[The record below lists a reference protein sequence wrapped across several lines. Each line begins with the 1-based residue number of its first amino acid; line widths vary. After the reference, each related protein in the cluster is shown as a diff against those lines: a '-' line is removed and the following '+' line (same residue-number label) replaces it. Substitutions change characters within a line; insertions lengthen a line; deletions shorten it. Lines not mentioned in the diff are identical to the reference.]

1 MEKYLNINLA
11 VMEPINRRRSLRA
24 NSERSFGNGNI
35 NGCQRRQSVDA
46 TLSGSGRCT
55 ADVIPR
61 RNGFKNTSRRHSL
74 ATTTVCDSGNR
85 EVILV
90 NKHEKP
96 SETSMSISA
105 EFSDKIRKQQLKPIL
120 KLPRG
125 NYESTSD
132 DMQNHGIAT
141 GNTRRLTGCYRL
153 PLKTPSKCRKT
164 VSFREDLVFK
174 KFKLLPSASVS
185 LASA

>member
-1 MEKYLNINLA
+1 
-11 VMEPINRRRSLRA
+11 MEPTNRRRSPRA
-24 NSERSFGNGNI
+24 NRERSFRNGSI
-35 NGCQRRQSVDA
+35 NGCQRRQSVES

-55 ADVIPR
+55 SNVIPR
-61 RNGFKNTSRRHSL
+61 TSGVKNTSRRHSL
-74 ATTTVCDSGNR
+74 TTTTMCDSGNK

-96 SETSMSISA
+96 SETSTSISA
-105 EFSDKIRKQQLKPIL
+105 EFSDTIRKQQLKPIL

-125 NYESTSD
+125 SYEFTSD
-132 DMQNHGIAT
+132 EMQSHGIAT
-141 GNTRRLTGCYRL
+141 GNTSRLTGCYRL
-153 PLKTPSKCRKT
+153 PSKTTSKCRKS

-174 KFKLLPSASVS
+174 KFKLSSRASVS

>member
-1 MEKYLNINLA
+1 
-11 VMEPINRRRSLRA
+11 MEPINRRRSPRA
-24 NSERSFGNGNI
+24 NSERSFRNVNI

-46 TLSGSGRCT
+46 ALSGSGRCT

-61 RNGFKNTSRRHSL
+61 TSRSKHTSRRHSL
-74 ATTTVCDSGNR
+74 ATTTMCDSGNK

-90 NKHEKP
+90 NRHERP
-96 SETSMSISA
+96 SEASMSIAA

-141 GNTRRLTGCYRL
+141 GNTSRLTGCYCL
-153 PLKTPSKCRKT
+153 PLKTPLKCQKT

-174 KFKLLPSASVS
+174 KIKLFSCSSVS

>member
-1 MEKYLNINLA
+1 
-11 VMEPINRRRSLRA
+11 MEPINRRGSPRA
-24 NSERSFGNGNI
+24 NRERSFSNVNI
-35 NGCQRRQSVDA
+35 HVNGCQRRQNVDT

-61 RNGFKNTSRRHSL
+61 TSGFKNTSRRHSL
-74 ATTTVCDSGNR
+74 ATTIMCDSGNK

-90 NKHEKP
+90 NRHEKP
-96 SETSMSISA
+96 SETSTSISA
-105 EFSDKIRKQQLKPIL
+105 EFSDKIRKQELKPIL

-132 DMQNHGIAT
+132 DMHNHGIAT
-141 GNTRRLTGCYRL
+141 GNTSRLTGCYRL
-153 PLKTPSKCRKT
+153 PLKTPSKCRKS

-174 KFKLLPSASVS
+174 KFKLSSCASVS